1 MSEINLSKRALSL
14 EPSLTLQIS
23 AKAKQLASEGRDICN
38 LSAGEPDF
46 DAPKEVIYATSKAI
60 FDGYTKYGPAA
71 GDLDLR
77 KAIAKKLQIQ
87 NNLNL
92 EFENVMV
99 TNGAKQAIYNLF
111 QVLLNDGDEVI
122 IPAPYWLSYPQMV
135 RLAGG
140 KPIFVNSS
148 AEDGFKINL
157 QDLKA
162 KISSK
167 TKFIIINTPNN
178 PTGRVMSKEEL
189 LQVAELVRENK
200 NINILS
206 DEIYE
211 LILKKD
217 FKHFSLSTLASD
229 LQERIF
235 IVNGFAKGWAM
246 TGWRV
251 GYLVGPKNII
261 KASSALQSQSTS
273 NVCSFVQ
280 RGALEALK
288 INHKFFEKINHQYDQ
303 RRDVLY
309 EGLKNIEGIL
319 IHKPNGAFY
328 AFPRLPDSSI
338 NSVEFCKR
346 ILNDYGLVLIPG
358 KVFGDDQ
365 CFRISCA
372 NSKEKIIDGLTRLKN
387 AINNY
392 Y

>member
-1 MSEINLSKRALSL
+1 M
-14 EPSLTLQIS
+14 
-23 AKAKQLASEGRDICN
+23 
-38 LSAGEPDF
+38 
-46 DAPKEVIYATSKAI
+46 
-60 FDGYTKYGPAA
+60 
-71 GDLDLR
+71 
-77 KAIAKKLQIQ
+77 
-87 NNLNL
+87 
-92 EFENVMV
+92 
-99 TNGAKQAIYNLF
+99 LF
-111 QVLLNDGDEVI
+111 R
-122 IPAPYWLSYPQMV
+122 S
-135 RLAGG
+135 
-140 KPIFVNSS
+140 
-148 AEDGFKINL
+148 
-157 QDLKA
+157 
-162 KISSK
+162 
-167 TKFIIINTPNN
+167 
-178 PTGRVMSKEEL
+178 L

-319 IHKPNGAFY
+319 IHKPNGEIGRAH
-328 AFPRLPDSSI
+328 
-338 NSVEFCKR
+338 V
-346 ILNDYGLVLIPG
+346 
-358 KVFGDDQ
+358 
-365 CFRISCA
+365 
-372 NSKEKIIDGLTRLKN
+372 
-387 AINNY
+387 
-392 Y
+392 